1 VMLNEAETKF
11 HITDE
16 DNVLYIISE
25 KGECET
31 NCPKF
36 EKLRANANKN

>member
-1 VMLNEAETKF
+1 MLNEAETKF
-11 HITDE
+11 QITDD
-16 DNVLYIISE
+16 DNILYIINE

-36 EKLRANANKN
+36 EELRAKSNKGN